1 MRVSQSYNAIAL
13 QQKRE
18 VGNETSTPE
27 PMTPAR
33 QSLASPV
40 NIYSNMLLRIPTST
54 IKTSGRQR

>member
-33 QSLASPV
+33 QSFASPV
-40 NIYSNMLLRIPTST
+40 NIYMLLRIPTST